1 MEVDLVVKVILTTGG
16 TGGHIFPALAVGE
29 ELLNYYP
36 DASLLFVGGEYGQE
50 RELATRAGLEYLGL
64 PVRGFFGRGVK
75 AVGAL
80 AGLLRSI
87 VLAGKKIRSF
97 KPDLIIGFGG
107 YAAAASLIAGK
118 LGGVPIMIHE
128 QNSTPGIPNRF
139 MGHLAQKICISLPNA
154 QKYFQAEKTVL
165 TGNPVRK
172 NIAKL
177 YMEQAQKR
185 GADKAVRNLLVLGGS
200 QGAMAINSA
209 VLQDLPLLFEAGFN
223 VRMQTGERDYSRIAG
238 MVKDYPADRISVSAF
253 IDAMDEAYAWADLA
267 LCRAGATTVAE
278 LAVASLA
285 AVFIPFP
292 EATHNH
298 QYFNAQQMQSAG
310 AALLLEQKE
319 IYPGLLGRVLKNLS
333 GQPDTVNA
341 MSEAA
346 FSLAA
351 PHAAEQVVKELSRI
365 LDSRQ
370 NSTEKRGE
378 ENCLR

>member
-1 MEVDLVVKVILTTGG
+1 VLKVILTTGG
-16 TGGHIFPALAVGE
+16 TGGHIFPALAVAE
-29 ELLNYYP
+29 EIRRVCP
-36 DASLLFVGGEYGQE
+36 AADLLFVGGEYGQE
-50 RELATRAGLEYLGL
+50 RQLAAGAGLEYLGL
-64 PVRGFFGRGVK
+64 PVRGVFGRGIK
-75 AVGAL
+75 AMGAL
-80 AGLLRSI
+80 AGLLRGI

-128 QNSTPGIPNRF
+128 QNSTPGVTNRF
-139 MGHLAQKICISLPNA
+139 MGHLAHKVCISLPNA
-154 QKYFQAEKTVL
+154 RKYFKAEKTVL

-172 NIAKL
+172 SIAKL
-177 YMEQAQKR
+177 YTEQAQRR
-185 GADKAVRNLLVLGGS
+185 GADKIVRNLLVLGGS
-200 QGAMAINSA
+200 QGAMAINNA

-223 VRMQTGERDYSRIAG
+223 VRMQTGERDYPRVAG
-238 MVKDYPADRISVSAF
+238 LVKDYPADRISVSAF
-253 IDAMDEAYAWADLA
+253 IEAMDEAYAWADLA

-310 AALLLEQKE
+310 AALVLEQKE
-319 IYPGLLGRVLKNLS
+319 IRPGLLGRMLKNLS

-351 PHAAEQVVKELSRI
+351 PFAAEHVVKEVAGI
-365 LDSRQ
+365 LASKQ
-370 NSTEKRGE
+370 SSTEKSGA
-378 ENCLR
+378 